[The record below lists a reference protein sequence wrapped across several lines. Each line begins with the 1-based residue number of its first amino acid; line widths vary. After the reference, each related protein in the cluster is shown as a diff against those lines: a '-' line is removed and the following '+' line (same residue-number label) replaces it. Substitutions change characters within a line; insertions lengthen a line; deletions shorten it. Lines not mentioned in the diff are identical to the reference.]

1 MAGNLVSDLF
11 FIWGMV
17 GAQQT
22 LVKVNK
28 VSARHHGYRVGFA
41 LRELKFLETE
51 RQPTTKQWNK
61 WVLW

>member
-41 LRELKFLETE
+41 LRELKFLWGNREATNY
-51 RQPTTKQWNK
+51 QAVK
-61 WVLW
+61 